1 MKRARF
7 IMRPLCCTCHRR
19 PAAIN
24 YRKNDKIYY
33 RKDCDTCARVSVRRT
48 STIAGYYK
56 KKLKC
61 DRCGFNSKYP
71 DQFDIYHIDG
81 NLKNC
86 GFTNLRTVCANCQRL
101 LHNVGLPWK
110 QGDLTPDH

>member
-1 MKRARF
+1 
-7 IMRPLCCTCHRR
+7 MRPLCKTCQRR
-19 PAAIN
+19 PVAVN
-24 YRKNDKIYY
+24 YHKNDKVHY
-33 RKDCDTCARVSVRRT
+33 RKECDTCSRVSARRD
-48 STIAGYYK
+48 STLPGRYK

-61 DRCGFNSKYP
+61 DRCGFASKYS

-81 NLKNC
+81 NLKNW
-86 GFTNLRTVCANCQRL
+86 GFSNLKTVCANCQRL